1 MNHKY
6 AFFSLVIT
14 ALIIC
19 VSSIPDHSLGDNDS
33 FSRQI
38 IFNYVHIPAYAIF
51 TYLWLKSFRRNENT
65 YWHLRR
71 DVFVLLCIILFAFSD
86 ELHQSFVA
94 GRTASLIDIGLDL
107 LGILFGVCA
116 FRIFGSFGIFR
127 KNDRRFFQ

>member
-1 MNHKY
+1 MEKIEIINHKY

-19 VSSIPDHSLGDNDS
+19 VSSIPDRSLGGNDS

-38 IFNYVHIPAYAIF
+38 ISNYAHIPAYAIF
-51 TYLWLKSFRRNENT
+51 TYLWLKTFRRNENT
-65 YWHLRR
+65 NCQKKR

-94 GRTASLIDIGLDL
+94 GRTASLLDIGLDL
-107 LGILFGVCA
+107 LGILFGLCA
-116 FRIFGSFGIFR
+116 FKIFCSFGIFE
-127 KNDRRFFQ
+127 KK